1 MRGSCPTAL
10 VLCHR
15 LGLKV
20 VESETKIL
28 IPPLEQVI
36 SLNEQLVYGLNSF
49 PTAKV
54 KAVAL
59 DTRGYDHTSAINEI
73 SKIEN
78 KLNLPVTD
86 PVRFS
91 AKKIANALI
100 YKK

>member
-36 SLNEQLVYGLNSF
+36 IQNEQLVNCLNSF
-49 PTAKV
+49 PSLGFFQKPI
-54 KAVAL
+54 L
-59 DTRGYDHTSAINEI
+59 H
-73 SKIEN
+73 IESLILELVH
-78 KLNLPVTD
+78 KLRRD
-86 PVRFS
+86 R
-91 AKKIANALI
+91 
-100 YKK
+100 

>member
-1 MRGSCPTAL
+1 

-36 SLNEQLVYGLNSF
+36 SLNEQLVTGLNSF

-59 DTRGYDHTSAINEI
+59 DTRGYDHASAIYEI
-73 SKIEN
+73 SKLEN